1 MLINLWRLGLL
12 GIIYHS
18 NWVVYSCWLRLYCRR
33 LIYKTLMINGSVS
46 LFLILVFCH
55 YCLCYC
61 FNLCICIYIVDWVI
75 VTPFKSF
82 IIVAILILYAV
93 SFLSD
98 ILLNVVHI
106 FVTSNQLGVLSTCGY
121 NCRLR
126 MLAGIQS
133 LVAKIWKCV

>member
-1 MLINLWRLGLL
+1 MYRLPYLSSSGFGFGKYFTFTLSTLTHESPGLTHKDQGTAL
-12 GIIYHS
+12 
-18 NWVVYSCWLRLYCRR
+18 
-33 LIYKTLMINGSVS
+33 
-46 LFLILVFCH
+46 LVFCH

-61 FNLCICIYIVDWVI
+61 FNLCICIYIVGWAI
-75 VTPFKSF
+75 VTPFKLF
-82 IIVAILILYAV
+82 IIVVILILYAV

-106 FVTSNQLGVLSTCGY
+106 FVTSNQLGVLSTCGN

-126 MLAGIQS
+126 MLVGIQS